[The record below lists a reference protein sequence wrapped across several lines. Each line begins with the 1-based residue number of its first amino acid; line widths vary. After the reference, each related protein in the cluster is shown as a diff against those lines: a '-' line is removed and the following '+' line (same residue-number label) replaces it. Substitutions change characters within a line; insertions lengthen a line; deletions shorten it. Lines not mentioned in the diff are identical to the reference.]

1 MRKIVLSALASTL
14 AFSAVAGSALA
25 QPGYGYDN
33 RYPQR
38 RAYYYRHSSCRHDQR
53 RAGNQ
58 GTALGAVSGGVLG
71 GVLGHGVVG
80 GLVGAGVGAVAGH
93 EIARSRVH
101 C

>member
-1 MRKIVLSALASTL
+1 MRKIILGVLTSAATL
-14 AFSAVAGSALA
+14 AGVLGSANA
-25 QPGYGYDN
+25 QPAYYD
-33 RYPQR
+33 RHDSYSR
-38 RAYYYRHSSCRHDQR
+38 SHGYYRHTSCYHDRR

-71 GVLGHGVVG
+71 GVIGHGLVG

-93 EIARSRVH
+93 EIAKSRVH

>member
-1 MRKIVLSALASTL
+1 MRKLILCVLASALTV
-14 AFSAVAGSALA
+14 SAVSTGASQA
-25 QPGYGYDN
+25 QP
-33 RYPQR
+33 YPQR
-38 RAYYYRHSSCRHDQR
+38 HYHHSYYHSRARCYHDKR

-71 GVLGHGVVG
+71 GVIGHGLVG

-93 EIARSRVH
+93 AIAKGTVH